1 MKDRAT
7 LRRTRGNRAPPRSVV
22 TSDGV
27 RKLVLPAVVVVVVA
41 ACSSSS
47 PRRASPTTTVEPA
60 TTTLVTGPVVLT
72 SEQAVYPLYTQG
84 VARIPNGWIFS
95 GNNWLYKTDDA
106 LHIVKNNSPAI
117 PSSLE
122 KQGYVHVGDI
132 DVVGNYIYAPLEQPY
147 YEKGTQVTAR
157 YTVDGLKF
165 VDAVVLHQ
173 HENSFVTIDPG
184 SMIAYT
190 MDRFDGESLLR
201 YDVAHEWKP
210 LPPLRLSMLLH
221 RTQGGDIAAGAI
233 WISTDDNSHGIY
245 RVDLA
250 TGATTMVGAMGHPGG
265 EGEGIDAT
273 PLPSGLLHTLTVAPS
288 HNPVYFAHWRAR
300 TS

>member
-1 MKDRAT
+1 VRT
-7 LRRTRGNRAPPRSVV
+7 LLLS
-22 TSDGV
+22 
-27 RKLVLPAVVVVVVA
+27 AVVVALA

-47 PRRASPTTTVEPA
+47 SKGAAPTTTGAPS
-60 TTTLVTGPVVLT
+60 TTTVVTGPVELT

-84 VARIPNGWIFS
+84 VARTANGWIFS
-95 GNNWLYKTDDA
+95 GNNWLYETDDA
-106 LHIVKNNSPAI
+106 LHILKNKSPAI
-117 PSSLE
+117 PASLG

-132 DVVGNYIYAPLEQPY
+132 DVIGNYIYAPLEQPQ

-173 HENSFVTIDPG
+173 HENSFVTIDPAT
-184 SMIAYT
+184 MTAYT
-190 MDRFDGESLLR
+190 MDRFDGQSLLR
-201 YDVAHEWKP
+201 YDVARDWKP
-210 LPPLRLSMLLH
+210 LPALRLSMLLH
-221 RTQGGDIAAGAI
+221 RTQGGDVAAGAI

-245 RVDLA
+245 RVDIT

-273 PLPSGLLHTLTVAPS
+273 PLRSGLLHTLTVAPT

-300 TS
+300 ST